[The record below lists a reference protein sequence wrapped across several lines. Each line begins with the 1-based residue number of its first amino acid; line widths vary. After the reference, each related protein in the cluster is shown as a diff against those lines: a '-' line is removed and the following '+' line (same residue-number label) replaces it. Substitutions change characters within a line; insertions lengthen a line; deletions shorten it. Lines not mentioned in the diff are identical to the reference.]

1 MLNRRVFNWGAL
13 AGAGVVTALSSEAAK
28 AASQPVTSLLVL
40 YPNHE
45 GARFDFDYYRNTHI
59 PLAMKVMK
67 ADKVTLTEGLPGK
80 DAPPPF
86 VMICHFQFASPEALA
101 AANARPEMAD
111 VRADVAKATD
121 IKPIVMAGKTS

>member
-1 MLNRRVFNWGAL
+1 MVSRREFNLGAVTG
-13 AGAGVVTALSSEAAK
+13 AGAAALLSSEAAQ
-28 AASQPVTSLLVL
+28 AVSQPVTSLLVL

-101 AANARPEMAD
+101 TANAKPEMAD
-111 VRADVAKATD
+111 VRADVAKVTD
-121 IKPIVMAGKTS
+121 IKPIVMVGKTA

>member
-13 AGAGVVTALSSEAAK
+13 AGAGAVTMMSSEVAQAT
-28 AASQPVTSLLVL
+28 SQTTTSLLVL

-45 GARFDFDYYRNTHI
+45 GARFDFDYYRNSHI
-59 PLAMKVMK
+59 PLAMRVMK
-67 ADKVTLTEGLPGK
+67 ADKVTLTEGLPSK

-101 AANARPEMAD
+101 AANAMPEIAD
-111 VRADVAKATD
+111 VRADVAKVTD
-121 IKPIVMAGKTS
+121 IKPIVMVGKTA

>member
-1 MLNRRVFNWGAL
+1 MNRREFGLGAVVG
-13 AGAGVVTALSSEAAK
+13 AGAAAAMAPGAAQ

-59 PLAMKVMK
+59 PLAMKVMQ

-80 DAPPPF
+80 DGPPPF
-86 VMICHFQFASPEALA
+86 VMICHFQFATPEALA
-101 AANARPEMAD
+101 AANAKPEIAE
-111 VRADVAKATD
+111 VRADVAKVTD
-121 IKPIVMAGKTS
+121 IKPIVMAGKTV

>member
-1 MLNRRVFNWGAL
+1 MINRRAFNWGAFMG
-13 AGAGVVTALSSEAAK
+13 AGAVTMLASEAAQ
-28 AASQPVTSLLVL
+28 AAAQPVTSLFVI

-101 AANARPEMAD
+101 AANAKPEMAE
-111 VRADVAKATD
+111 VRADVAKVTD
-121 IKPIVMAGKTS
+121 IKPIVMVGKTA

>member
-1 MLNRRVFNWGAL
+1 MNRREFNLSAA
-13 AGAGVVTALSSEAAK
+13 AGAGAATLMSSGAAQ

-59 PLAMKVMK
+59 PMAMKIMK

-86 VMICHFQFASPEALA
+86 VMICHFQFASPEALS

-111 VRADVAKATD
+111 VRADVAKVTD
-121 IKPIVMAGKTS
+121 IKPIVMAGKTA

>member
-1 MLNRRVFNWGAL
+1 MINRRNFNFGAV
-13 AGAGVVTALSSEAAK
+13 AGLGAVATMSSETTQ
-28 AASQPVTSLLVL
+28 AASPPMMSLNVL

-67 ADKVTLTEGLPGK
+67 ADKVVLIEGVASK

-86 VMICHFQFASPEALA
+86 VMICHFQFSSAEALA
-101 AANARPEMAD
+101 AANAAPGMPD
-111 VRADVAKATD
+111 VRADVAKVTD
-121 IKPIVMAGKTS
+121 IKPIVMVGKTV